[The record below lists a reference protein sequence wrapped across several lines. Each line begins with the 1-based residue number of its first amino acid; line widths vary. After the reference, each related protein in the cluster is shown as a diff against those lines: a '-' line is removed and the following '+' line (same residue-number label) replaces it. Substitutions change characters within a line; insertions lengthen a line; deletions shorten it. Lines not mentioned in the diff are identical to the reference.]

1 MAAADTIMWIALCT
15 AFASGALVLPSAVA
29 GIRRMRASEKAR
41 SKAIG
46 DDMHTAALLRRG
58 VGWFAPLAGA
68 LLKVGFVAKAFDEAE
83 AMASMRGYAT
93 TAKNLCSIWCAASVG
108 AIAVGSMV
116 ASSPV
121 FGIAAAVCASAAG
134 WFLVERARESR
145 TRRMREGVPDV
156 FRAMESCFFAG
167 LSLLQTFQHL
177 ADESPEPLDAV
188 FDQAARKLE
197 MGETPSRVLGSFRKQ
212 AALPELS
219 FVAIALEIQHDAG
232 GSMRQVLAAAR
243 DSIENDLELRRSLQV
258 QTAQAKLSAR
268 VVTVL
273 PFVLIAVFSLITEDF
288 LAPFFSGAA
297 GVALLT
303 IAVVMQAAGVLSVR
317 SMLKVGF
324 D

>member
-1 MAAADTIMWIALCT
+1 MAAADAIVWVALGA
-15 AFASGALVLPSAVA
+15 AFVSGALVLPSAAV
-29 GIRRMRASEKAR
+29 GIRHARASGRVRRKAV
-41 SKAIG
+41 
-46 DDMHTAALLRRG
+46 DDTMHAALLRRG
-58 VGWFAPLAGA
+58 VRSCMPLAKA
-68 LLKVGFVAKAFDEAE
+68 LLKASFVAKAFDEAE
-83 AMASMRGYAT
+83 AMVRSRGCAT
-93 TAKNLCSIWCAASVG
+93 TRENLCSVWCAVSVG
-108 AIAVGSMV
+108 VFAVGTAA

-121 FGIAAAVCASAAG
+121 FGIAAIACESIAG
-134 WFLVERARESR
+134 WFVVERSRESR
-145 TRRMREGVPDV
+145 ISSLREGVPDAL
-156 FRAMESCFFAG
+156 RAMESCFFAG

-177 ADESPEPLDAV
+177 ADESPAPLDAV
-188 FDQAARKLE
+188 FEQAARKLE
-197 MGETPSRVLGSFRKQ
+197 MGETSSEVLGSLQRQ

-243 DSIENDLELRRSLQV
+243 DSIESDLELRRALRV

-288 LAPFFSGAA
+288 LAPFFSSALGL
-297 GVALLT
+297 ALLA
-303 IAVVMQAAGVLSVR
+303 IAVAMQATGVLSVR